1 MSATVTSNTS
11 RYQWV
16 DSVKAVCIILVFYSH
31 CSIFYGMSIPL
42 MRNVIEPFYVNAFF
56 FVSGYLLLWKQLSSP
71 KIDET
76 RRTFMKP
83 MGGVIC

>member
-1 MSATVTSNTS
+1 MSEKEPSSNS
-11 RYQWV
+11 RYLWV
-16 DSVKAVCIILVFYSH
+16 DKVKAICIILVFYSH
-31 CSIFYGMSIPL
+31 CSIFYGISIPL

-76 RRTFMKP
+76 RRMFIISAV
-83 MGGVIC
+83 VIC